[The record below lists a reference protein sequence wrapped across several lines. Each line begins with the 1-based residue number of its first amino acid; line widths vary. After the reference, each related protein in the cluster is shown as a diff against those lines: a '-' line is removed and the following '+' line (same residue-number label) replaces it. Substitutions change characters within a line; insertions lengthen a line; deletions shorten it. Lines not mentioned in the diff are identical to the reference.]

1 MDAKPKQS
9 GPESAVYFVGVVAW
23 LIPGAGHWLL
33 GMRQRAVI
41 IFVAICSTFLIGLIL
56 GSIELI
62 DPQHAKAWFCAQILT
77 GVPAIIATLL
87 QDTATSITNIA
98 SYGRGVDIGQVYAGV
113 AGLLNLICILDALLR
128 SQQLTAPDKM
138 PETTTKK

>member
-1 MDAKPKQS
+1 MDSKPNQP

-41 IFVAICSTFLIGLIL
+41 IFVTICSTFLIGLVL

-77 GVPAIIATLL
+77 GFPAIIATLL
-87 QDTATSITNIA
+87 QDSATTIKTISGFA
-98 SYGRGVDIGQVYAGV
+98 RGVDIGQVYAGV

-128 SQQLTAPDKM
+128 SQQLTTPVKAATAP
-138 PETTTKK
+138 KK

>member
-1 MDAKPKQS
+1 MDSKPKQP
-9 GPESAVYFVGVVAW
+9 GPEKAVYFIGVLAW

-33 GMRQRAVI
+33 GMRQRAVV

-62 DPQHAKAWFCAQILT
+62 DPQNAKAWFCAQILC
-77 GVPAIIATLL
+77 GLPAIISTLL
-87 QDTATSITNIA
+87 QDSATSITDI
-98 SYGRGVDIGQVYAGV
+98 SSFGRGVDIGQVYAGV

-128 SQQLTAPDKM
+128 SQQLTAPDKATA
-138 PETTTKK
+138 PKK